1 MTKEEISQLALEYVS
16 NKYYKVYHVEELNG
30 ELFSTYHAF
39 IDGIN
44 EIKDKL
50 SGFIMSDGD
59 IFEICKSHFA
69 NDLSSLKHRDM
80 ASYLNGAKMQRNYWE
95 NIIKK

>member
-1 MTKEEISQLALEYVS
+1 MTKEEISQLALDYVS
-16 NKYYKVYHVEELNG
+16 QTYYGVRSVEELNG
-30 ELFSTYHAF
+30 ELLAAYDAF
-39 IDGIN
+39 ICGIKIIN
-44 EIKDKL
+44 EKL
-50 SGFIMSDGD
+50 SGYVMSDGD

-95 NIIKK
+95 NILKK